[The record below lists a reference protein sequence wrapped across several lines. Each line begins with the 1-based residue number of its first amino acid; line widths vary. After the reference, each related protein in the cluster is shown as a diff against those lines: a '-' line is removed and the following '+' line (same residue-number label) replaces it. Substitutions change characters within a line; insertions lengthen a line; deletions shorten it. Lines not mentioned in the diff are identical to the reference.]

1 MSSYKHKKKTHE
13 RGRERRSVLL
23 FRFWNDAVCPGGEWD
38 ICACEGGPSFC
49 RVRVMTG
56 VRFAMVG
63 TRAQRGNTLS
73 NRRRY
78 RSRLSS
84 LRSTGDILVRSLSSG
99 TLHFWG
105 VGRFC
110 VHIKRKHSASNE
122 PALEDERRGP
132 ETSSCPIETC
142 GRARFIARI
151 PTHMGCCGLLLAL
164 LLMGVQRLIWLGV
177 GFAFAMSRVVYD
189 FLRLAVFSMA
199 CYALALFELGLV

>member
-110 VHIKRKHSASNE
+110 VHIKRKHSASNV
-122 PALEDERRGP
+122 PALDVRRAAGAGNVLLP
-132 ETSSCPIETC
+132 DRNLWPGTIHRSHTYSYGLLWPVT
-142 GRARFIARI
+142 GFIAY
-151 PTHMGCCGLLLAL
+151 GCST
-164 LLMGVQRLIWLGV
+164 I
-177 GFAFAMSRVVYD
+177 D
-189 FLRLAVFSMA
+189 MA
-199 CYALALFELGLV
+199 WGWFCFCNVKGCL